1 MSKPSQLPLVR
12 QLPHLCQLQ
21 SLKQSISSY
30 VLLPLPPIGHAAH
43 HPNTLVV
50 KALELP
56 VQLLCEN
63 PGFGAEEEYRDDN
76 GEVDDALGIEADA
89 LVSEEALAQAS
100 KRTICLLDA
109 CVDILVVLRVGG
121 ENATKILDVVDDG
134 DLLP

>member
-12 QLPHLCQLQ
+12 QLSHPCQLQ

-89 LVSEEALAQAS
+89 LVSEEALAATAHDRVRLHRTQGHRAS
-100 KRTICLLDA
+100 DRF
-109 CVDILVVLRVGG
+109 
-121 ENATKILDVVDDG
+121 G
-134 DLLP
+134 DQSCGC